1 LSGDAY
7 AFGYT
12 GAVLVAPSPRWQV
25 GVSFRSRANADVND
39 GSADFAVPAPY
50 TSFFPDGEIQTA
62 LTLPPSLRTGLM
74 IRPRPDWTVE
84 VDATWT
90 GWSTV
95 DELAI
100 NFANGLPRNVT
111 ALGWNDSMTY
121 SVGVEHRISS
131 AVRLRGGYLY
141 DPSPIPNAYATPLIP
156 DADRQGLS
164 VGVGFGAVQ
173 WSLDVGYQYLWF
185 ERVKNN
191 SVGSNASST
200 TPPIDARANGELR
213 STAHVVGVSVGHT
226 F

>member
-1 LSGDAY
+1 
-7 AFGYT
+7 
-12 GAVLVAPSPRWQV
+12 
-25 GVSFRSRANADVND
+25 
-39 GSADFAVPAPY
+39 
-50 TSFFPDGEIQTA
+50 
-62 LTLPPSLRTGLM
+62 
-74 IRPRPDWTVE
+74 
-84 VDATWT
+84 
-90 GWSTV
+90 
-95 DELAI
+95 
-100 NFANGLPRNVT
+100 
-111 ALGWNDSMTY
+111 
-121 SVGVEHRISS
+121 
-131 AVRLRGGYLY
+131 VRLRGGYLY

-164 VGVGFGAVQ
+164 VGVGLGAVQ